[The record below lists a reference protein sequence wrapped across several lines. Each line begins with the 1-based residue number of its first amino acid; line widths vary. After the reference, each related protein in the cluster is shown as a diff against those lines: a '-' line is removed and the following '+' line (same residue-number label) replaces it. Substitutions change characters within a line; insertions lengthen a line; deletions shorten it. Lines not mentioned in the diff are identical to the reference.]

1 MAAPRYFV
9 RWGWNVTD
17 ALRVL
22 ALAVLVL
29 TLPSLAD
36 EELPD
41 AATSSLF
48 WTQEERIVGFR
59 NFDALYDTRPID
71 HGTELLPLRQAPM
84 DFSMLEY
91 EVEGETYTL
100 DDHLESHFVAGIL
113 VAKDDRILLERYRL
127 GHDAETRWVSYSIA
141 KSVTS
146 MLVGAAIQDGYIA
159 SVDEQ
164 VTAYLPRLKG
174 TAYDGATI
182 RNLLQM
188 ASGVAWNESYTD
200 PESDVAKAGAAN
212 GMVLVDYLGGL
223 KREQNPGLGFNYNT
237 GETNLV
243 GSVLR
248 AAIGNN
254 ASSYLEAKVWR
265 PIMEHPAT
273 WSITEN
279 VELGGCCIH
288 ATLRDYA
295 RIGMFALSDGVL
307 PDGTRVL
314 PEGWMRD
321 STTPSTGY
329 PGYGYLW
336 WLLEGGAYAGIGI
349 FGQLIWVSPTDQVV
363 IVTHSAWPAAT
374 GDQLSAHRWALVEAL
389 HAHVAEA
396 N

>member
-1 MAAPRYFV
+1 MTGAF
-9 RWGWNVTD
+9 
-17 ALRVL
+17 RVL
-22 ALAVLVL
+22 ILAALLLVR
-29 TLPSLAD
+29 PASAD

-59 NFDALYDTRPID
+59 NFDVIYDTRPID
-71 HGTELLPLRQAPM
+71 NGSEFLPLHSAPM
-84 DFSMLEY
+84 DFSGLEY
-91 EVEGETYTL
+91 EVEGTTYTL
-100 DDHLESHFVAGIL
+100 EDHLESRFVAGIL
-113 VAKDDRILLERYRL
+113 VAKGDRILLERYRL
-127 GHDAETRWVSYSIA
+127 GHDENSRWVSYSIA

-146 MLVGAAIQDGYIA
+146 MLVGAAIEDGYIR

-164 VTAYLPRLKG
+164 VIAYLPRLKG
-174 TAYDGATI
+174 TAYEGATI

-188 ASGVAWNESYTD
+188 ASGVAWNEDYTD
-200 PESDVAKAGAAN
+200 AESDVGRAGAAN
-212 GMVLVDYLGGL
+212 GMVLVDYLAGL
-223 KREQNPGLGFNYNT
+223 AREANPGIRFNYNT

-243 GSVLR
+243 GSLLR

-254 ASSYLEAKVWR
+254 ASSYLEAKIWR
-265 PIMEHPAT
+265 PLMEYPAT

-295 RIGMFALSDGVL
+295 RIGLFALSDGVL

-314 PEGWMRD
+314 PEGWMED
-321 STTPSTGY
+321 STTPSGAY

-336 WLLEGGAYAGIGI
+336 WLRDGGAYAGIGI
-349 FGQLIWVSPTDQVV
+349 FGQLIWVHPKDQVV

-374 GDQLSAHRWALVEAL
+374 GSQFSAHRWALADAIYE
-389 HAHVAEA
+389 HVTGAD
-396 N
+396 

>member
-1 MAAPRYFV
+1 MAK
-9 RWGWNVTD
+9 GD
-17 ALRVL
+17 
-22 ALAVLVL
+22 
-29 TLPSLAD
+29 
-36 EELPD
+36 
-41 AATSSLF
+41 
-48 WTQEERIVGFR
+48 Q
-59 NFDALYDTRPID
+59 
-71 HGTELLPLRQAPM
+71 
-84 DFSMLEY
+84 
-91 EVEGETYTL
+91 
-100 DDHLESHFVAGIL
+100 
-113 VAKDDRILLERYRL
+113 ILLERYRL
-127 GHDAETRWVSYSIA
+127 GHDEETRWVSYSIA

-146 MLVGAAIQDGYIA
+146 MLIGAAIQDGYIA

-223 KREQNPGLGFNYNT
+223 AREQNPGLSFNYNT

-254 ASSYLEAKVWR
+254 ASSYLEAKLWR
-265 PIMEHPAT
+265 PFMEHPAT

-321 STTPSTGY
+321 STTPSAGY

-336 WLLEGGAYAGIGI
+336 WLREGGAYAGIGI
-349 FGQLIWVSPTDQVV
+349 FGQLIWVHPKDQVV

-374 GDQLSAHRWALVEAL
+374 GSEFSAQRWALVDAL
-389 HAHVAEA
+389 HAHVAGA
-396 N
+396 D